1 MPFLQ
6 LSVNMPFLLLGYL
19 IKWRFFEKIGFAN
32 EYIDGLRE
40 GVKTC
45 RKCRKVAFEKKNL
58 KNYIRIQFD
67 LVKNMFIYALE
78 YGMRKLRKE

>member
-1 MPFLQ
+1 
-6 LSVNMPFLLLGYL
+6 MPFLLLGYL